1 MTSTMIRLVAVIFVV
16 GATVAGQAQQPQIGV
31 PVPPLGAGP
40 FVFDTAEQHKI
51 RVSVV
56 ARGLSHPWSIA
67 FLPDGAM
74 LIPERSGQ
82 LRIVRNRLRQG
93 SGGQDGFGST
103 RSRSLACPG

>member
-1 MTSTMIRLVAVIFVV
+1 MIVGIFVSM
-16 GATVAGQAQQPQIGV
+16 AVAGHAQQPQIGV

-56 ARGLSHPWSIA
+56 SRGLSHPWSIA

-74 LIPERSGQ
+74 LIPERPGQ
-82 LRIVRNRLRQG
+82 LRIVRNL
-93 SGGQDGFGST
+93 
-103 RSRSLACPG
+103 SLIHI